1 MKPIYKELTYLNP
14 RLKSKSKEEIESLVK
29 TIIEHGYIWRS
40 DKSLFY
46 NPKFEVSVRTEGL
59 DLFTAENFKESQRT
73 ILNSDNIKTTKALRI
88 NTKQQLL
95 VSFILLLLSIL
106 FFVFSDWKWGILFL
120 VTMVTFW
127 IYKSNQES
135 KIIKEKRKNDK

>member
-1 MKPIYKELTYLNP
+1 MKPTHEELIHFNP

-29 TIIEHGYIWRS
+29 TIIEHGYIWLS

-59 DLFTAENFKESQRT
+59 DLFTAESFKESQRT
-73 ILNSDNIKTTKALRI
+73 ILDSDNIKTTKALRT
-88 NTKQQLL
+88 NAKQQLL

-106 FFVFSDWKWGILFL
+106 FFVFSDWEWGVLFL

-127 IYKSNQES
+127 IYKNKQGS
-135 KIIKEKRKNDK
+135 KVRKEKSKNDK